1 MLIREKEQFSCIQKS
16 HFYIAVLQS
25 TEVVDEFSDR
35 SKRFFLA
42 NLQKQKECC
51 IAQQYSQPCGVLNY
65 LGHSH

>member
-1 MLIREKEQFSCIQKS
+1 MLIREKEQFSCVQES

-51 IAQQYSQPCGVLNY
+51 SAQQYSQPCVVLNY